1 MSLNL
6 YITNFVSTIM
16 KSVTYD
22 KSGKD
27 LLKRVDRFR
36 ASSERVMDAE
46 SGDDDNDGLTS
57 TM

>member
-1 MSLNL
+1 MQ
-6 YITNFVSTIM
+6 
-16 KSVTYD
+16 SVTYD